1 MCEWVSR
8 QPFLFPCPSMQEE
21 MWCAWEGT
29 RVQGREPTVWEQERP
44 CPQAGPSL
52 VGSEAL

>member
-8 QPFLFPCPSMQEE
+8 QPFLFPCPSRQEE

-29 RVQGREPTVWEQERP
+29 RVQGRELTGWEQERP